1 MIRYIPGTL
10 ALIVAVAAATWFA
23 AYRAGAGH
31 DIQEAVQRRDALEW
45 LRRDFDLNETQF
57 AAVKRLHES
66 YAVVCEE
73 HCRAIQDA
81 ARERNALQARPS
93 VNPAELAAAERKV
106 EELRAVCETA
116 ITRHVREVAA
126 QMSAAQG
133 SRYLALV
140 LPKIKDFDHQ
150 GAADVSVGHRGH

>member
-1 MIRYIPGTL
+1 MIKYVLATA
-10 ALIVAVAAATWFA
+10 ALILAAAGTTWIA
-23 AYRAGAGH
+23 GYRMGTER
-31 DIQEAVQRRDALEW
+31 DVREAVQKRDALEW
-45 LRRDFDLNETQF
+45 LRRDFNLSDTQF
-57 AAVKRLHES
+57 AAVRRLHES

-81 ARERNALQARPS
+81 ARERNAVKAQPTPDA
-93 VNPAELAAAERKV
+93 AAIAAAERKLA
-106 EELRAVCETA
+106 ELRVVCETA

-126 QMSAAQG
+126 QMSSAQG
-133 SRYLALV
+133 ERYLALV